1 MRTKNVNF
9 KAVILVIVLFVISGI
24 TAYKF
29 LGPGAEDI
37 IKSKKFMEKLYS
49 INAVNTD
56 IDLSDIKYEKVNYTC
71 HYGRLHGHI
80 VQQIR

>member
-49 INAVNTD
+49 KGNRPARPLVLPSTI
-56 IDLSDIKYEKVNYTC
+56 S
-71 HYGRLHGHI
+71 G
-80 VQQIR
+80 